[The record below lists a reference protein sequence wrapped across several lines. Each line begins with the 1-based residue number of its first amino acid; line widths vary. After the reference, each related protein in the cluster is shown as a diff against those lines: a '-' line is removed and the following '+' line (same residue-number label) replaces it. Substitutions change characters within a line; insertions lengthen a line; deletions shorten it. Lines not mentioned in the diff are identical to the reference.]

1 MFKLFLS
8 LVFISIIAC
17 NTKSKTTP
25 AAATSDSAASAYTW
39 NNDDEKEFLAGCVE
53 NARTNLGDT
62 AAYKQCNCVLRQ
74 LKQKYPNLDSA
85 ANHLTDSTEV
95 AAYTANC
102 K

>member
-8 LVFISIIAC
+8 LVFISIVAC
-17 NTKSKTTP
+17 NPKSKSTP
-25 AAATSDSAASAYTW
+25 AAATSDSAATTYTW

-53 NARTNLGDT
+53 NAKTNLGDT
-62 AAYKQCNCVLRQ
+62 AAYKQCYCVLKQ
-74 LKQKYPNLDSA
+74 LKQKYANLDSA
-85 ANHLTDSTEV
+85 ANHLTDSTQV